1 MSNNETNFAI
11 LSDAEHIRLRAGLY
25 AGSITLQETRV
36 YEDGSFKNLQLNE
49 ALLKIINE
57 IIDNSCDEAIR
68 TNFKFANKIDVT
80 VTSNTVTVKDNGRGI
95 PVKLIENTDGSKI
108 YQPVAAWSKARAGS
122 NFDDSKREGMGT
134 NGIGSLLTNCLSN
147 EFIGV
152 TEDSSSKLTFVANRG
167 ETVSVDVTKTI
178 KNGTSVTFKPDL
190 EFFGLTQID
199 DTHISV
205 INERIKSL
213 SVAFPNVK
221 FTFNGNLVKIKSPE
235 EYYSPLVSVRT
246 PNGSWFG
253 LVKSTGSFETNS
265 IVNGLIVPNGG
276 SHIDVFMSGAMS
288 SLSGLIKKRKKV
300 DITPAKLKSYLQCF
314 SVIGGF
320 KALKFDSQTKTKI
333 TNSISEVK
341 SHLGDIDFDKVAM
354 QLFKSEDLI
363 SDIMAFTKFQED
375 LEAKKAMDKLDKPKK
390 KFISDKFISSVGEM
404 KTLFITEGLSAS
416 GGLSPAI
423 GRSGVAYYALKGVPM
438 NSWDCRPQDF
448 TSNVE
453 LSELYTLIKN
463 NPDIDIVIAC
473 DADLDGIK
481 ITALLFAFFKRH
493 FSELYDKK
501 RIKVINTPIACVL
514 DKKDV
519 PSKWAYTFS
528 DIHNLKG
535 TISYKKGLGSWSSDQ
550 LKHIISA
557 DGLSSMVVSVDSPS
571 DELLNDWFLGSN
583 ADIRKDRIRSVPA
596 FNINYL

>member
-1 MSNNETNFAI
+1 MTDSNFAI
-11 LSDAEHIRLRAGLY
+11 LSDSDHIRLRAGLY
-25 AGSITLQETRV
+25 AGSIALQETRV
-36 YEDGSFKNLQLNE
+36 YEQGIFKNLQLNE

-68 TNFKFANKIDVT
+68 TGFKYANKIDIT
-80 VTSNTVTVKDNGRGI
+80 VNNNQVSVRDNGRGI

-122 NFDDSKREGMGT
+122 NFDDANREGLGA
-134 NGIGSLLTNCLSN
+134 NGIGSMLTNCLSV

-152 TEDSSSKLTFVANRG
+152 TEDGTSKLTYRASKG
-167 ETVSVDVTKTI
+167 ETIEVDVVKSS
-178 KNGTSVTFKPDL
+178 KHGTYVSFKPDL
-190 EFFGLTQID
+190 LFFGLTAID
-199 DTHISV
+199 NTHIDV
-205 INERIKSL
+205 IKERVKSL
-213 SVAFPNVK
+213 SVAFPLIK
-221 FTFNGNLVKIKSPE
+221 FTFNNESIKIKSPE
-235 EYYSPLVSVRT
+235 EYYSPLVHVKT
-246 PNGSWFG
+246 PNGAWFG
-253 LVKSTGSFETNS
+253 LSKSSGSFETNS

-276 SHIDVFMSGAMS
+276 SHIDVFMSGAMA
-288 SLSGLIKKRKKV
+288 SLSALIKKRKKV

-314 SVIGGF
+314 SVVNGF

-375 LEAKKAMDKLDKPKK
+375 LEAKKAMDKLEKPKK
-390 KFISDKFISSVGEM
+390 KFISDKFISSVGDM
-404 KTLFITEGLSAS
+404 KTLFVTEGLSAT

-438 NSWDCRPQDF
+438 NSWDCKPQDF

-481 ITALLFAFFKRH
+481 ITALLFAFFKRY
-493 FSELYDKK
+493 FSALYKTH

-519 PSKWAYTFS
+519 PLKWAYSFS
-528 DIHNLKG
+528 DIHTLKG
-535 TISYKKGLGSWSSDQ
+535 VVSYKKGLGSWSSNQ
-550 LKHIISA
+550 LKHIIDK
-557 DGLSSMVVSVDSPS
+557 DGFANMIVTVDEPS
-571 DELLNDWFLGSN
+571 DEILNEWFLGAN
-583 ADIRKDRIRSVPA
+583 ADIRKDKIRSVPA
-596 FNINYL
+596 FDINYL